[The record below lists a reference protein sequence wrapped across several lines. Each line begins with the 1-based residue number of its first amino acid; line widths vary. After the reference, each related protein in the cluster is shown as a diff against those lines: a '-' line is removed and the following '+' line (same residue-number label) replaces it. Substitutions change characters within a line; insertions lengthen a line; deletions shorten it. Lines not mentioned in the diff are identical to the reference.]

1 MSGAPFITVL
11 LSGRLRRGSDAAAV
25 PAALSQQVGERNAV
39 EIVVDERVELLPDGQ
54 REALVRA
61 RQVFSPSR
69 QETGASEPSVS
80 RTISPTE

>member
-1 MSGAPFITVL
+1 MSGAPLFTVL

-25 PAALSQQVGERNAV
+25 PAALGQQVGERNAV

-54 REALVRA
+54 RETLVRA
-61 RQVFSPSR
+61 RAGVLPLQ
-69 QETGASEPSVS
+69 TGNGASEPSVS